1 MTEPEFWDDPQ
12 TTGLFTNDFNSPVI
26 NFANLNVL
34 TDYFVQETLRTPS
47 GHVRHIILTEQGFTS
62 YSPTRGNIPEIQ
74 AAAYAYSYYLVDS
87 NPYIDAYTVS
97 RQVDAPSE
105 AKDGLKFGLWE
116 CDMNQPNLI
125 VATKRKKIW
134 QVFRDIDKKNSTLEA
149 TEFAKSI
156 IGISKW
162 SDVIPNFKWRNLEN

>member
-1 MTEPEFWDDPQ
+1 MTDDV
-12 TTGLFTNDFNSPVI
+12 NSPVI

-34 TDYFVQETLRTPS
+34 TDYFCQEAFRAPS

-62 YSPTRGNIPEIQ
+62 TSATRGSVPEIQ
-74 AAAYAYSYYLVDS
+74 AAAYAYSYYIVDS

-97 RQVDAPSE
+97 RQVDAPAE
-105 AKDGLKFGLWE
+105 VNTGLSFGLWE

-134 QVFRDIDKKNSTLEA
+134 QVFRDIDKKNATLEA
-149 TEFAKSI
+149 SEFAKEI
-156 IGISKW
+156 IGIKKW
-162 SDVIPNFKWRNLEN
+162 SDVVPNFKWRSLEN

>member
-1 MTEPEFWDDPQ
+1 M
-12 TTGLFTNDFNSPVI
+12 
-26 NFANLNVL
+26 
-34 TDYFVQETLRTPS
+34 
-47 GHVRHIILTEQGFTS
+47 
-62 YSPTRGNIPEIQ
+62 
-74 AAAYAYSYYLVDS
+74 
-87 NPYIDAYTVS
+87 S

-134 QVFRDIDKKNSTLEA
+134 QVFRDIDKKNATLEA
-149 TEFAKSI
+149 TEFAKPI

-162 SDVIPNFKWRNLEN
+162 SDVVPDFKWRNLEN

>member
-1 MTEPEFWDDPQ
+1 M
-12 TTGLFTNDFNSPVI
+12 I

-34 TDYFVQETLRTPS
+34 TDYMAQDAFRAPS
-47 GHVRHIILTEQGFTS
+47 GEVRHIILTEQGFTA
-62 YSPTRGNIPEIQ
+62 YSATKGYVPEIQ
-74 AAAYAYSYYLVDS
+74 AAAYAYSYYIVDS

-105 AKDGLKFGLWE
+105 VNSGLRFGLWE

-125 VATKRKKIW
+125 VATKRRKIW
-134 QVFRDIDKKNSTLEA
+134 QVFRDIDKKNDTLEA
-149 TEFAKSI
+149 TEFAKEI
-156 IGISKW
+156 IGIEKW